1 MTPNRRPLG
10 QPPLPPT
17 PHGGRAGSGGESNCL
32 AGFAGL
38 VIGIS
43 MMIAGYSVGR
53 GSAQPY
59 PAPVLVSAA
68 CPSASLPPSLASVE
82 APMGR
87 PDMHAA
93 RCAPGAPCGPDES
106 PQAAPGGASRRSKDE
121 ELVRSAVGRWRGDD
135 GMTVEIDPPKPL
147 PGKAPPFRLVVRG
160 KGLPKSG
167 FGCEFAGGDE
177 RRGPGEIVYFK
188 AWCARGKR
196 ATVGLEISY
205 PEGAPAS
212 LSVVILQ
219 DGELRVRAHGQRID
233 PTGDAP

>member
-1 MTPNRRPLG
+1 MTQPSRHRTG
-10 QPPLPPT
+10 QPPLAPT
-17 PHGGRAGSGGESNCL
+17 PGGGRPAGGGGDSNWG
-32 AGFAGL
+32 AGIAGIMVGL
-38 VIGIS
+38 V
-43 MMIAGYSVGR
+43 MMIVGYSVGR

-68 CPSASLPPSLASVE
+68 CPSASAPPPPASAE
-82 APMGR
+82 APTPTGR
-87 PDMHAA
+87 PDVHEA
-93 RCAPGAPCGPDES
+93 
-106 PQAAPGGASRRSKDE
+106 PQAAPVGATKRSKDE

-135 GMTVEIDPPKPL
+135 GLTVEIDPPKPM
-147 PGKAPPFRLVVRG
+147 PGKAPPFRLLVRG
-160 KGLPKSG
+160 KGMPKSG

-177 RRGPGEIVYFK
+177 RRGPGEMVYFK

-212 LSVVILQ
+212 LSVIILQ

-233 PTGDAP
+233 PTGAGEAP